1 MADGDQ
7 TIVLTSNTTAKRNQ
21 TPNEDVWERV
31 ITANFDADDTTD
43 VTLAIPLNGIVRSV
57 VVVVP
62 NTTNA
67 ITTQLQINDNGD
79 NTVFDTGELAENDT
93 YVFATDL
100 PLAGTID
107 IVIGVSGAVG
117 ASLSEIV
124 ATLRG
129 I

>member
-7 TIVLTSNTTAKRNQ
+7 TIVLTSSTRAKVNT
-21 TPNEDVWERV
+21 TPNEDVWEMV
-31 ITANFDADDTTD
+31 VTANFDADDTTD
-43 VTLAIPLNGIVRSV
+43 VTLAIPFNGIVRNIV
-57 VVVVP
+57 LAVP

-79 NTVFDTGELAENDT
+79 NTVFDTGEVAENAT
-93 YVFATDL
+93 YTYATDL
-100 PLAGTID
+100 ALSGTID
-107 IVIGVSGAVG
+107 VVIGVSGAVG